1 MKYHTTGFQAR
12 FATDS
17 RKIYVKWV
25 PYSTMLS
32 LDHMPATGVSG
43 VDIYVRKPGGK
54 WRYAKT
60 GRIKSVKGA
69 GVSLDLTNEVSE
81 VIVNFPLYNGVEEV
95 LVGLDEGAVLKEA
108 PDYTYEKPIV
118 YYGSSITQGC
128 SASRPGMAY
137 EAIIERTLDSNYINL
152 GFSGAAKGEDAM
164 ADYIAGLD
172 MSLFVYDYDYNA
184 PSCEHLAATHEKM
197 FLKIREK
204 NPKLP
209 IVMIT
214 RPRSRPDPDRDAR
227 KEIIKRTYDNA
238 VSRGDKNVYI
248 LYGSDLFDG
257 LKHEYTIDDCHPT
270 DLGLWFMAQG
280 IIPTLRKI
288 IAAETVAD

>member
-1 MKYHTTGFQAR
+1 
-12 FATDS
+12 
-17 RKIYVKWV
+17 
-25 PYSTMLS
+25 
-32 LDHMPATGVSG
+32 
-43 VDIYVRKPGGK
+43 
-54 WRYAKT
+54 
-60 GRIKSVKGA
+60 
-69 GVSLDLTNEVSE
+69 
-81 VIVNFPLYNGVEEV
+81 
-95 LVGLDEGAVLKEA
+95 
-108 PDYTYEKPIV
+108 
-118 YYGSSITQGC
+118 
-128 SASRPGMAY
+128 MAY
-137 EAIIERTLDSNYINL
+137 EAIIERALDSNYINL

-288 IAAETVAD
+288 ISAETVAD